1 MSGLMSVTGERDG
14 EPTKAGV
21 ALLDVIS
28 GLYAA
33 VGCWRRSASATT
45 PDAAAT

>member
-21 ALLDVIS
+21 ALLDVIT

-33 VGCWRRSASATT
+33 VGSARG
-45 PDAAAT
+45 AA